1 MIIYL
6 HGFRSAP
13 ASIKAQALKARMTE
27 RGLADRFWCEQ
38 LPVSPRAAIAHAEA
52 AIARARAAGLTPTV
66 VGSSLGGYYATWLAE
81 HHDLQAVLVNPAV
94 VAPLELGAYVGTQ
107 DNMYTGERFEFT
119 RGHIDELRALEV
131 PAVSRPQRYW
141 LLVETGDEVL
151 DYRHAVDKYAGAR
164 QTVLEGGDHGFSRWG
179 DYLDAVIAFAGLGG
193 TFDAGLGDTPFA
205 GLGGTLDA
213 GLGGTFD
220 AGLGGTTDAGPG
232 STTCAGNATGA
243 QAGASARTSASP
255 GNSGPTAA
263 DDARP

>member
-38 LPVSPRAAIAHAEA
+38 LPVSPRAAIALAEA

-131 PAVSRPQRYW
+131 AAITRPQRYW

-193 TFDAGLGDTPFA
+193 TFDAGLG
-205 GLGGTLDA
+205 GTFDA

>member
-13 ASIKAQALKARMTE
+13 ASIKARALKARMTA
-27 RGLADRFWCEQ
+27 RGLANRFWCEQ
-38 LPVSPRAAIAHAEA
+38 LPVSPRAAIALAEA
-52 AIARARAAGLTPTV
+52 AIGRARAAGLTPTV

-131 PAVSRPQRYW
+131 AAITRPQRYW

-193 TFDAGLGDTPFA
+193 TFDAGLG
-205 GLGGTLDA
+205 
-213 GLGGTFD
+213 
-220 AGLGGTTDAGPG
+220 GTTDAGPG

>member
-38 LPVSPRAAIAHAEA
+38 LPVSPRAAIALAEA

-131 PAVSRPQRYW
+131 AAITRPQRYW

-179 DYLDAVIAFAGLGG
+179 DYLDAVIA
-193 TFDAGLGDTPFA
+193 FA